1 MAKDKIAVRVNLR
14 QNTNQKS
21 DQYGHYYPYLDKNH
35 TLSLRGLAKHISDH
49 GSIYTRDVV
58 QGVLTQLSE
67 CIPELCAQGIPVKI
81 DGLGTFSPYIES
93 TKEGVA
99 QLSDAQGA
107 SPEDFVAGVHVGEVL
122 DVLGRRRRDRGLQ
135 EPAEEVRPAVQE
147 DGYHEP
153 GS

>member
-35 TLSLRGLAKHISDH
+35 TLSLRGLARHIADH

-67 CIPELCAQGIPVKI
+67 CIPWWRAEGG
-81 DGLGTFSPYIES
+81 GL
-93 TKEGVA
+93 KEGRWQMYDVISSFF
-99 QLSDAQGA
+99 LSLK
-107 SPEDFVAGVHVGEVL
+107 V
-122 DVLGRRRRDRGLQ
+122 RRPKTRIV
-135 EPAEEVRPAVQE
+135 E
-147 DGYHEP
+147 
-153 GS
+153 